1 MLSPIPASAQLDRGV
16 AFDEIRIKA
25 LLSQDDADLEKA
37 AIEIQTDKDDDNG
50 DEEDDDASFE

>member
-1 MLSPIPASAQLDRGV
+1 LDRGV